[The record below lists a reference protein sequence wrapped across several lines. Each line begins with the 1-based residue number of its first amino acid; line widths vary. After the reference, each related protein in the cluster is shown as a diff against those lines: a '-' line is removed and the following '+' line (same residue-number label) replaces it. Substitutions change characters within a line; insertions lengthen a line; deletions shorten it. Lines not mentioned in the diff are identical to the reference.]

1 MLLYVLVEHPQN
13 QAMGEY
19 RGRRAE
25 DMVLNHLINR
35 IVIEEKLGNRVN
47 SLVTGKNYGINEFI
61 SAK

>member
-1 MLLYVLVEHPQN
+1 
-13 QAMGEY
+13 MGEY
-19 RGRRAE
+19 RGRRGE

-47 SLVTGKNYGINEFI
+47 SLVTGKNYGINELI